1 MRNKNLVIAYLAV
14 TLVFLF
20 GIVLSLNNYS
30 FAGYYTYKI
39 INWLWLLITIFII
52 VRFWKKKV
60 IKVYFGLLISGIILS
75 ILPMMIPFYNIL
87 LYFSTLGSNQRI
99 QLDDIYRMERGR
111 LVVFSNPLITVY
123 KKEGIFEKQISRILY
138 SDIIE
143 KTVRPSKDTY
153 LDGKRLPIQEAKL
166 INVNQDSIGI
176 EYRILNKQKVIYH
189 KNKLNWFDD
198 L

>member
-1 MRNKNLVIAYLAV
+1 M
-14 TLVFLF
+14 
-20 GIVLSLNNYS
+20 
-30 FAGYYTYKI
+30 
-39 INWLWLLITIFII
+39 
-52 VRFWKKKV
+52 

-75 ILPMMIPFYNIL
+75 ILPMMIPFFGIIH
-87 LYFSTLGSNQRI
+87 YFSTIGCEQRI
-99 QLDDIYRMERGR
+99 RLDDTYRIERGR
-111 LVVFSNPLITVY
+111 PGALYRPLITIY
-123 KKEGIFEKQISRILY
+123 KKEGIFEKQISRIPY

-143 KTVRPSKDTY
+143 KTVQPSEEIY
-153 LDGKRLPIQEAKL
+153 LDDKKLPIQEAKL

>member
-1 MRNKNLVIAYLAV
+1 MNNKNIVIAYLAV

-20 GIVLSLNNYS
+20 GIISSLNNYS
-30 FAGYYTYKI
+30 FAGYYIDKI
-39 INWLWLLITIFII
+39 INWLWLLMTIFII
-52 VRFWKKKV
+52 IRFWKKKV

-75 ILPMMIPFYNIL
+75 ILPMMIPFFGIIH
-87 LYFSTLGSNQRI
+87 YFSTIGCEQRI
-99 QLDDIYRMERGR
+99 QLDDTYRIERGR
-111 LVVFSNPLITVY
+111 PGALYRPLITIY
-123 KKEGIFEKQISRILY
+123 KKEGIFEKQISRFPY

-143 KTVRPSKDTY
+143 KTVQPSKDTY
-153 LDGKRLPIQEAKL
+153 LDDKKLPIQEAKL

-176 EYRILNKQKVIYH
+176 EYGIMNKQKVIYH

>member
-1 MRNKNLVIAYLAV
+1 MSNKNIVIAYLAV

-75 ILPMMIPFYNIL
+75 ILPMMIPFFGIIH
-87 LYFSTLGSNQRI
+87 YFSTIGCEQRV
-99 QLDDIYRMERGR
+99 QLDDTYRIERGR
-111 LVVFSNPLITVY
+111 PGALYRPLITIY
-123 KKEGIFEKQISRILY
+123 KKEGIFEKQISRIPY

-143 KTVRPSKDTY
+143 KTVQPSEEIY
-153 LDGKRLPIQEAKL
+153 LDDKKLPIQEAKL

>member
-1 MRNKNLVIAYLAV
+1 MNNKNTVIAYLAV

-20 GIVLSLNNYS
+20 GIILSLNNYS
-30 FAGYYTYKI
+30 FAGYYIDKV
-39 INWLWLLITIFII
+39 INWLWLLMTIFII
-52 VRFWKKKV
+52 IRFWKKKV

-75 ILPMMIPFYNIL
+75 ILPMMIPFFGIIH
-87 LYFSTLGSNQRI
+87 YFSTIGCEQRI
-99 QLDDIYRMERGR
+99 QLNDTYRMERGR
-111 LVVFSNPLITVY
+111 PGALYKPLITIY
-123 KKEGIFEKQISRILY
+123 KKEGIFEKQISRIPY
-138 SDIIE
+138 SDITDKVTEPSFETLYE
-143 KTVRPSKDTY
+143 KNR
-153 LDGKRLPIQEAKL
+153 PIQEAKL